1 MKDNHRMMKRLLAF
15 LLSAAMVITYMPS
28 SVMAFTG
35 EANGQAEMTEENVAD
50 ESAEK
55 GETPESTDQSVQSDN
70 SDQAGTADGQTGKN
84 EEAAGSKE
92 KAVETDADK
101 PAAKESK
108 SGDTKDYTCDT
119 DSVAVKVTA
128 GADAFD
134 QKVKLVVKQ
143 LDEQKDKKAYEE
155 AEKALEDNKQVYSGM
170 LAFDI
175 HFENAKGEEI
185 EPDGF
190 VSVEMTAKREAFKD
204 VDPKGI
210 DEDTF
215 KVTHI
220 GSKETEVVADT
231 NDTSKVEGT
240 VDIKSSKTAVE
251 KIDAKFDV
259 NEFSTF
265 TLTWND
271 GSATVHYGIM
281 NGDGTFDDSLSETT
295 TLDSTASKV
304 SLDVAFSG
312 YEFVG
317 SYISDNEST
326 KPGNETEIKPLLTK
340 ADDKWQYTEA
350 TTVGEKGTVENGNH
364 IYVTYMK
371 KSGSDTP
378 TPVDDDDI
386 PKPTTVKNVE
396 DNGDGTFDI
405 QLDIIGKQITT
416 TETKGANVLIIFDR
430 TSSMSNGMSGAT
442 NRFEAAKSAVHT
454 LVTALNP
461 GKNPIQMAVFSFDRH
476 ANDPYQSGGSY
487 WTTSGKAVTDFTDAL
502 TMAPSGATPGYG
514 GTNWQD
520 AFLKADTV
528 LKTADSDPTYVIFLT
543 DGNPTIHND
552 TDRIENNVD
561 ENNSRYLN
569 ARTAADSLD
578 KRFQI
583 YGVLAANKNDGPLL
597 ETLMNDLKDRG
608 HTTSHI
614 LASDSTTLTNS
625 FKDIAQYIVENL
637 GASDVSTTDGLPSL
651 SSISAAVSGKAGGYK
666 YYKAYEVTE
675 KDGKY
680 TYLDDE
686 GKPVEI
692 AASQVKT
699 YDYVDGDGT
708 PKSYKY
714 YNRTE
719 WQDAPAAGYT
729 ESTGVTWNLGSE
741 GTLKGG
747 NIYSVRFTVWPSQEA
762 YDMIADL
769 NNGKITMT
777 DEKLKEAGI
786 AKNGDRYTL
795 KTNTFL
801 KTKYTFGKDNYS
813 DDIPYHEA
821 AMNLPTETIKVKKNW
836 NNALDERAKD
846 GIDLKV
852 TKDGN
857 DYIDKV
863 SVNKEGDWTS
873 KDIFISCGQIT
884 QDTNDKTQYEVLETG
899 HDYEVVEPAEFS
911 YHWELTS
918 QVYRPMVI
926 NGVAKVL
933 IKNDKATGEPGT
945 DYYVIEGHKYVVSN
959 ATENILTAT
968 NDRRSWLQLKKTVTG
983 TGAPEDAKFKFTVKI
998 KTADGEDVWFSAN
1011 DPTIGGEDKTVK
1023 YLTTNATPEVKEG
1036 ANTGY
1041 FHAASES
1048 SITMEIEAGWTVR
1061 FTNLP
1066 SGSTYEIVENDLPD
1080 GFKFTEAKGSTQKET
1095 GVQQEA
1101 ADKAKVE
1108 GKKTTGTINVPNVEF
1123 FVDYTNEYAEVD
1135 KEITKTWVLGSDAQT
1150 PEISADAFKQYV
1162 TLSAG
1167 NENVT
1172 AKYASKL
1179 TVTADKNNS
1188 KVYNVKYTGLPKYV
1202 NGEEVTYTINETAVP
1217 GYTQSGAAPN
1227 IINTKDT
1234 GTLKIVKIL
1243 DSDSELTDISKLN
1256 PDTAF
1261 TITGP
1266 AGYSKTVY
1274 LKDFGNAA
1282 GGGKEITLSG
1292 VGIGDYT
1299 VVENTATAT
1308 ATGYELIETTYE
1320 ATGGKATVTKNG
1332 TGTVTV
1338 TNKYKQTT
1346 TKVSGKKVWKD
1357 GNDSA
1362 RPDNITVT
1370 ITGGAEAVVKV
1381 VGLAADDGIDVV
1393 ATEAA
1398 DGSWDFEITGLPKYT
1413 AQGTEIVY
1421 AIAETAINGVAVAES
1436 DYQMS
1441 QSGNTITNT
1450 KLTSVPVTKIWNDG
1464 NDQDANRP
1472 AKVTFQLYRKIK
1484 DAEGEPEAVQGK
1496 TIELTAADADEQD
1509 STKWTGEFTKLPA
1522 YDASDNEI
1530 EYSVKELGLNQDG
1543 TLPGKKAGKN
1553 YTVSYSEDED
1563 GLTVTNTYTPEKT
1576 TVSGSKTWDDGNDQ
1590 DGKRPQSI
1598 TINLLADGER
1608 VDSKTVT
1615 PDENGDWKYSFT
1627 DLDKYKNGVE
1637 IKYTVTEDPVT
1648 DYTTTQSGYN
1658 FTNTHTPEKI
1668 DVTVEKVWE
1677 DKENQFGIRP
1687 ESVTINLYRKTAAQ
1701 SDEQT
1706 TEDSEDAAA
1715 EDKELVGT
1723 VTLTGTAAETVPE
1736 TGAYEYEAWKGIF
1749 PDMPKYAGGQEI
1761 EYIVEEAA
1769 VDGYKAEITGPV
1781 KTAYDEPVNNKTG
1794 KYTYTVTNTLETVD
1808 LEIIKDLL
1816 QYVDHY
1822 NSLEGNVTTTFVF
1835 KITGNKE
1842 GVEKPVYSTQVGIQ
1856 LDTAGTA
1863 SKTLKNLPKGLT
1875 YTVTEVY
1882 SGSYSPEDGATKTAT
1897 ISKDGTKFTVEFKN
1911 SGTDIEYGGGVINK
1925 YTKNDDGTAYGN
1937 PTQEGR
1943 VKGE

>member
-1 MKDNHRMMKRLLAF
+1 
-15 LLSAAMVITYMPS
+15 
-28 SVMAFTG
+28 MAFTG
-35 EANGQAEMTEENVAD
+35 EANGQAEMTEETAAD
-50 ESAEK
+50 VSAEK
-55 GETPESTDQSVQSDN
+55 GEKPESTDQSVQSDN
-70 SDQAGTADGQTGKN
+70 SDQAKTADEQKGEV
-84 EEAAGSKE
+84 EEAAGNKE
-92 KAVETDADK
+92 KAEETAADK
-101 PAAKESK
+101 PAAQDSK
-108 SGDTKDYTCDT
+108 SGDTKEYTCDT

-143 LDEQKDKKAYEE
+143 LDEQKDKKAYDE

-185 EPDGF
+185 EPDGS
-190 VSVEMTAKREAFKD
+190 VSVEMTAKKAGLKD
-204 VDPKGI
+204 VDPSEI
-210 DEDTF
+210 DTDSF
-215 KVTHI
+215 QITHI
-220 GSKETEVVADT
+220 GSRDTEVVADT
-231 NDTSKVEGT
+231 DDKSKIEGT
-240 VDIKSSKTAVE
+240 VDVKATSKAVE
-251 KIDAKFDV
+251 KVEAAFEV
-259 NEFSTF
+259 SEFSTF
-265 TLTWND
+265 TLTWGSNQNATIHFGTMNGTEFEEFKQEDLTFDTTASSFSIANTFEGYTYSGAVYCTDGQTIADGVDMDSVLHKNSD
-271 GSATVHYGIM
+271 GSWNLTKPESEAGPATTMKVANGSHIYATYFKPGSPNPHGSGDSKIPSPTTTKTVTP
-281 NGDGTFDDSLSETT
+281 NGDGT
-295 TLDSTASKV
+295 
-304 SLDVAFSG
+304 
-312 YEFVG
+312 
-317 SYISDNEST
+317 
-326 KPGNETEIKPLLTK
+326 
-340 ADDKWQYTEA
+340 YT
-350 TTVGEKGTVENGNH
+350 
-364 IYVTYMK
+364 
-371 KSGSDTP
+371 
-378 TPVDDDDI
+378 
-386 PKPTTVKNVE
+386 
-396 DNGDGTFDI
+396 I
-405 QLDIIGKQITT
+405 QLDVTGAEITEDNSHYVNVLVILDATRSMNGNKWTNAKAAMKTLVETLTEGENAANAGKIDFALVTFGRSATVAQDW
-416 TETKGANVLIIFDR
+416 TKDNASFKRTCANVNMVS
-430 TSSMSNGMSGAT
+430 TS
-442 NRFEAAKSAVHT
+442 
-454 LVTALNP
+454 
-461 GKNPIQMAVFSFDRH
+461 
-476 ANDPYQSGGSY
+476 
-487 WTTSGKAVTDFTDAL
+487 
-502 TMAPSGATPGYG
+502 
-514 GTNWQD
+514 GTNWE
-520 AFLKADTV
+520 AGMRGGLYGV
-528 LKTADSDPTYVIFLT
+528 LNHLPDDDPTYVIFLT
-543 DGNPTIHND
+543 DGDPNVYYSSGLATNYTNEGTTNGYGQNANTSANHSADEAKAIAGKTKLYGIYCGDSGATPSGTSFNRLVSVITGQGQGGQKTIAANAD
-552 TDRIENNVD
+552 TIEKEFKEIAETALKEIGTNNVSVDDGIPQLSSVSSQVVSGDVGGYEYYKKGAKESDFTKWD
-561 ENNSRYLN
+561 E
-569 ARTAADSLD
+569 A
-578 KRFQI
+578 
-583 YGVLAANKNDGPLL
+583 P
-597 ETLMNDLKDRG
+597 
-608 HTTSHI
+608 
-614 LASDSTTLTNS
+614 
-625 FKDIAQYIVENL
+625 
-637 GASDVSTTDGLPSL
+637 GASFN
-651 SSISAAVSGKAGGYK
+651 
-666 YYKAYEVTE
+666 
-675 KDGKY
+675 
-680 TYLDDE
+680 DD
-686 GKPVEI
+686 
-692 AASQVKT
+692 
-699 YDYVDGDGT
+699 
-708 PKSYKY
+708 
-714 YNRTE
+714 N
-719 WQDAPAAGYT
+719 
-729 ESTGVTWNLGSE
+729 GVTWDLSDV
-741 GTLKGG
+741 GTLEAGTTYRVK
-747 NIYSVRFTVWPSQEA
+747 FTVWPSQEA
-762 YDMIADL
+762 YDRIADL
-769 NNGKITMT
+769 NNGKVTMT
-777 DEKLKEAGI
+777 DEELEAAGI
-786 AKNGDRYTL
+786 AENNGVYTL
-795 KTNTFL
+795 KTNTHL
-801 KTKYTFGKDNYS
+801 KTTYDFKDKTYTDEPDKL
-813 DDIPYHEA
+813 EQA
-821 AMNLPTETIKVKKNW
+821 AMLLPTETIKVKKIW

-873 KDIFISCGQIT
+873 KDIFISCGQIK
-884 QDTNDKTQYEVLETG
+884 QDKTDKKKYEVLETG
-899 HDYEVVEPAEFS
+899 HDYEVVEPEEFS

-933 IKNDKATGEPGT
+933 IKNDKATGDPGT

-968 NDRRSWLQLKKTVTG
+968 NDRRSWLQLEKKVTG

-1011 DPTIGGEDKTVK
+1011 DPTIEGEDKTVK
-1023 YLTTNATPEVKEG
+1023 GLTTNATPEEKEG
-1036 ANTGY
+1036 APTGY

-1080 GFKFTEAKGSTQKET
+1080 GFKFTKAEGRTKTETEAEQDDPA
-1095 GVQQEA
+1095 EA
-1101 ADKAKVE
+1101 TIE

-1123 FVDYTNEYAEVD
+1123 FVDYTNEFAEVD

-1150 PEISADAFKQYV
+1150 PEISADDFKQYV

-1167 NENVT
+1167 SEDVT
-1172 AKYASKL
+1172 TKYASKL

-1217 GYTQSGAAPN
+1217 GYTKSGTATN

-1234 GTLKIVKIL
+1234 GTLKIVKKL

-1266 AGYSKTVY
+1266 DGYRKTVY

-1292 VGIGDYT
+1292 VGTGDYT

-1320 ATGGKATVTKNG
+1320 ATDGKATVTKNG

-1381 VGLAADDGIDVV
+1381 VGLAARDGIDVV
-1393 ATEAA
+1393 ATEAE

-1421 AIAETAINGVAVAES
+1421 SIAETAINGVAVDES
-1436 DYQMS
+1436 DYQML

-1472 AKVTFQLYRKIK
+1472 AKVTFQLYSKIK
-1484 DAEGEPEAVQGK
+1484 NAEGEPEAVQGK
-1496 TIELTAADADEQD
+1496 TIELTAAAADEQD
-1509 STKWTGEFTKLPA
+1509 PNKWTGEFTKLPA
-1522 YDASDNEI
+1522 YDASDSEI
-1530 EYSVKELGLNQDG
+1530 VYSVKELGLNQDG
-1543 TLPGKKAGKN
+1543 TLPGKKSGKN
-1553 YTVSYSEDED
+1553 YTVSYSTD

-1598 TINLLADGER
+1598 TINLFADGER

-1615 PDENGDWKYSFT
+1615 PDEKGDWKYSFT
-1627 DLDKYKNGVE
+1627 DLDKYKDGTE
-1637 IKYTVTEDPVT
+1637 ITYTVTEEPVT